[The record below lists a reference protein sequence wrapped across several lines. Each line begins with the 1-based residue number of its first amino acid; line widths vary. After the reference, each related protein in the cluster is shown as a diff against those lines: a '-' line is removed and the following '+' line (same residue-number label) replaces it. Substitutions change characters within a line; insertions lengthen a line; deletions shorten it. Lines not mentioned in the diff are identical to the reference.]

1 VRAGGGLAGS
11 AGAGLSVN
19 VAQGLVVVQGQEAG
33 QLGAYV
39 CPNDGTVNKTL
50 APADSTNPRI
60 DTVVARLQDATY
72 SGANRRWRIEV
83 VTGTP
88 AGSPV
93 SPDPATGGDSY
104 EVLFDVPVP
113 ANALVPGTI
122 TDRRR
127 WAVAVGGVMPLRT
140 SADYPTFVYEG
151 LLVARQDANELEV
164 WDGAQWRVLATWQ
177 DTASPT
183 WSAGGVVAGFSGTV
197 ELWVVN
203 RHATLRMLATK
214 TGANVAGA
222 AVTNLAASAIPAS
235 WRPPGQWP
243 GVCSVGDTGSNRYF
257 VTSTGLVQFGALTAN
272 VGDVLQ
278 DTLTWPV

>member
-1 VRAGGGLAGS
+1 
-11 AGAGLSVN
+11 
-19 VAQGLVVVQGQEAG
+19 
-33 QLGAYV
+33 
-39 CPNDGTVNKTL
+39 
-50 APADSTNPRI
+50 
-60 DTVVARLQDATY
+60 
-72 SGANRRWRIEV
+72 
-83 VTGTP
+83 
-88 AGSPV
+88 
-93 SPDPATGGDSY
+93 
-104 EVLFDVPVP
+104 
-113 ANALVPGTI
+113 
-122 TDRRR
+122 
-127 WAVAVGGVMPLRT
+127 
-140 SADYPTFVYEG
+140 
-151 LLVARQDANELEV
+151 
-164 WDGAQWRVLATWQ
+164 
-177 DTASPT
+177 
-183 WSAGGVVAGFSGTV
+183 V